1 MGDTVDDVED
11 FVEDTVNNDTL
22 DDIQDGID
30 DVEDA
35 IDTDLNDVVDD
46 VDQQAEDNDV
56 DLSAIDDIEVNVT
69 VQDIIDF
76 ILDNQE
82 RLLVIRIELNVV
94 EDYELPRGKFANSY
108 GNVMVIDSKYI
119 IETVSE
125 SIFGNLLGID
135 NGNLFGAAIDD
146 LVGGVQDLL
155 DFDITEYS
163 LEIDG
168 VLKDREYYYFG
179 SPDENNDKLLQVQN
193 DLNLQLRV
201 DATTPVAL
209 AMEGFYF
216 LGLFLESIFA
226 TIVFFMVMLTVML
239 IHSLMISDVDEKTYE
254 MGMLRALGL
263 RTVSLMQLVVIQSS
277 LYSLPGVTLG
287 LVIGALLNVFSRHLT
302 FIYTV
307 SYTTYMIA
315 PVAAILGVVI
325 GLLMPLGSNIWA
337 IKRALGKK
345 IRDSLD
351 IFHTGI
357 SDVLVKIV
365 KLENFGISAFE
376 TILGLTLV
384 VMGVMTYYL
393 APAAFIF
400 NRLEIFFMILNII
413 LVGMIIGLAFL
424 CFLIFPMIQTLIVIA
439 FCNIF
444 RFDLKLKPLIMKN
457 MNHSHKKRN
466 AKTSMLFTISLAYLV
481 FSGSSLLLIG
491 NLIIGTAKTFLGA
504 DIFITSVFSDK
515 DLPEHDLRQFIID
528 DMNKENSGISDYAF
542 RGQSFSGY

>member
-1 MGDTVDDVED
+1 M
-11 FVEDTVNNDTL
+11 

-30 DVEDA
+30 DIEDA

-46 VDQQAEDNDV
+46 VDQQTEDNNV

-504 DIFITSVFSDK
+504 DIFITSVFSEK
-515 DLPEHDLRQFIID
+515 DLPEHDLREFIID